1 MFNYYTSPS
10 QKIKGSSSCFTFYSL
25 HYICYNTFMENIKL
39 NTQNIENIELFKTL
53 LNKDSNTMIN
63 EALELYFDEEAEK
76 IQAMKD
82 SQTNLSFDEFWDDV
96 DV

>member
-1 MFNYYTSPS
+1 M
-10 QKIKGSSSCFTFYSL
+10 Q
-25 HYICYNTFMENIKL
+25 NIKL
-39 NTQNIENIELFKTL
+39 NTQNIDNLELFKTL

-63 EALELYFDEEAEK
+63 EALELYFEEEAEK

-96 DV
+96 DI